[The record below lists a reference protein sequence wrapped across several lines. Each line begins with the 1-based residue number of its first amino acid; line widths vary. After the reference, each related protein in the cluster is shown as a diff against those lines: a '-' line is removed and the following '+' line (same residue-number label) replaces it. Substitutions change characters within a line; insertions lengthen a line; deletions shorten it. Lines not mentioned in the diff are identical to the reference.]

1 MTNDTLYLFLFSANL
16 AFIVVSV
23 YSWLLKTFYVPDA
36 YKEHVHELFPVQRT
50 VAALFL
56 AQLLEIPYLLN
67 IGNADALFY
76 ANGLAVMVYPAF
88 SLMMLWGYFFLRS
101 YTAKQIIILMLPVI
115 VTGVI
120 LTLPL
125 WGVVQF
131 SPKFKN
137 IMFAVVA
144 IVSGAYVYQI
154 IRYLQLLNKRITEVD
169 EGEYSNYNDFSVHIA
184 RVFEWFPLFVCTLV
198 FANFLI
204 NEEIVK
210 MIRDIVFITFS
221 VWLTFYTLNP
231 HRKLNFPKAKEVR
244 AKTIATTALSAS
256 NYRLT
261 EDMSKEMENQLLVL
275 LQEEKVFLEK
285 NLTMGDLA
293 QRMNTNRNYL
303 SEVIGRSEHQT
314 FYHLINTFRI
324 EYACEMISDNPME
337 KLEQVAIA
345 SGFTSGS
352 SFSQVFKRI
361 KNMPPK
367 AFLQS
372 LKINE
377 KHAE

>member
-1 MTNDTLYLFLFSANL
+1 MTNDTLYLFFFSANL
-16 AFIVVSV
+16 TFIVVNV
-23 YSWLLKTFYVPDA
+23 YSWLLKRFYVPHA
-36 YKEHVHELFPVQRT
+36 YKEYVHELFPVHRT

-56 AQLLEIPYLLN
+56 TQLFEIPYLLM

-76 ANGLAVMVYPAF
+76 VNGMAIMVFSAF
-88 SLMMLWGYFFLRS
+88 ALVMLWGYFFLRS
-101 YTAKQIIILMLPVI
+101 YTTKQIIILMLPVI
-115 VTGVI
+115 VTGAM

-125 WGVVQF
+125 WGVVPF
-131 SPKFKN
+131 SPRFKN
-137 IMFAVVA
+137 MMFMAVT
-144 IVSGAYVYQI
+144 IVSGGYVYRLI
-154 IRYLQLLNKRITEVD
+154 HFRQLLNKRIIEIGED
-169 EGEYSNYNDFSVHIA
+169 EYSNNSD
-184 RVFEWFPLFVCTLV
+184 FPLHFARIIEWLPLMVSFLLY
-198 FANFLI
+198 ANFLL
-204 NEEIVK
+204 NNEIVK
-210 MIRDIVFITFS
+210 MIRDLLLVAVN
-221 VWLTFYTLNP
+221 VWFTFYTLNP
-231 HRKLNFPKAKEVR
+231 HRTLSFPQAKELREKVTS
-244 AKTIATTALSAS
+244 KNTLPSS

-261 EDMSKEMENQLLVL
+261 EEVSKEMEKQLLVL
-275 LQEEKVFLEK
+275 LREDKIFLEK

-303 SEVIGRSEHQT
+303 SEVIGRSPYKT

-352 SFSQVFKRI
+352 AFSQVFKRI

-372 LKINE
+372 LKINK
-377 KHAE
+377 KHAG